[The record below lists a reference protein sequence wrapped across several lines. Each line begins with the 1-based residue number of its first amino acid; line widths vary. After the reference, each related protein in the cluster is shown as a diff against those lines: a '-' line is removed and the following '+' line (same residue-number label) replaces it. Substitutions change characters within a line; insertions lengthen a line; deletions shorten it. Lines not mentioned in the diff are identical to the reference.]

1 MTRRILACATLLL
14 LGVACGSPAL
24 PTAPSASRTAAKA
37 TGRIKARAKRH
48 RAARPRLVLHA
59 GDTVVQ
65 RYSGSFRQ
73 RPLTLTEKVLSVEGD
88 RAVIDYQLEDGR
100 RAQHLRIERDLR
112 DGTVRHVWRLE
123 GGQETETGIYEYDE
137 MLSRTSFAADANE
150 GRVGSSEETCLV
162 GQKELR
168 CETTRYQV
176 LVAGEPAILTISSSQ
191 ELPGRDLSGTITDQN
206 GNLLYRAE
214 LVEMSRGSD
223 TAVASRE

>member
-14 LGVACGSPAL
+14 LGAACGSPAL
-24 PTAPSASRTAAKA
+24 PTAPSAPRTAAKA
-37 TGRIKARAKRH
+37 TGRIKARAKH
-48 RAARPRLVLHA
+48 RAARPRMVLHA

-123 GGQETETGIYEYDE
+123 GGQETETGVYEYDA
-137 MLSRTSFAADANE
+137 MLSQTSFSADANE
-150 GRVGSSEETCLV
+150 GQVGSSEETCLV

-168 CETTRYQV
+168 CETTQYQV
-176 LVAGEPAILTISSSQ
+176 LVAGEPAILTISSSR
-191 ELPGRDLSGTITDQN
+191 ELPGRDLSGSITDRN

-214 LVEMSRGSD
+214 LVELNHGSD